1 MFPVQVKNPVQLR
14 ERRNY
19 VREKSTSHQCGAHT
33 NACAHTCMQASLLLK
48 NGLKSETVAGDAGDT
63 MAESLQYTALGLS
76 IKE

>member
-1 MFPVQVKNPVQLR
+1 
-14 ERRNY
+14 
-19 VREKSTSHQCGAHT
+19 
-33 NACAHTCMQASLLLK
+33 MQASLLLK